1 MIHWTSLLGS
11 PVGSAHQMQK
21 KPECIIFPCSPTLL
35 CSRSLL
41 NSIIPGF
48 DIIKFIILSLY
59 TQPSLLFYSASGV
72 SLRYVSFSLSSRCLG
87 ESLNRLSPAQVVWLL
102 NCVSASRVLHDSWV
116 ILLLTFLHLILLL
129 IFSAAHNHS
138 PHALTILLPF
148 LPMCS
153 YPGSTRLDEF
163 RPHSRVFR
171 ASVPWLTRGPQISFL
186 SIFAWWTSI
195 FKA

>member
-1 MIHWTSLLGS
+1 MLDNVHQELGSQRQRFQSLRLQPLTNLIIIYTQPLSSKVPPPNDTLNISLGS

-102 NCVSASRVLHDSWV
+102 NCVSASRVLHDS
-116 ILLLTFLHLILLL
+116 
-129 IFSAAHNHS
+129 
-138 PHALTILLPF
+138 
-148 LPMCS
+148 
-153 YPGSTRLDEF
+153 
-163 RPHSRVFR
+163 
-171 ASVPWLTRGPQISFL
+171 
-186 SIFAWWTSI
+186 
-195 FKA
+195 